1 MLKNIVSILFFVIY
15 NLHNLIFDQNAR
27 ISKSRVHKDLIG
39 FFLNLNT
46 IDSSTLSSTC
56 RTYTRSKKIENT
68 TKQQARIYTMSL
80 RDSAMCLHPRKMQ
93 LIIITLIMKHYKFN
107 TSSS

>member
-27 ISKSRVHKDLIG
+27 IFKSRVHKDLID

-46 IDSSTLSSTC
+46 IDSCTC
-56 RTYTRSKKIENT
+56 RIYTRLKKTENT
-68 TKQQARIYTMSL
+68 TKQQTIIYTMSL
-80 RDSAMCLHPRKMQ
+80 RDSARP
-93 LIIITLIMKHYKFN
+93 
-107 TSSS
+107 